1 MRNCK
6 CGTTRKIETA
16 KVIALCD
23 EKIKLI
29 HQIRKNDLDL
39 FLKEQATIENYKNSE
54 KLARIEN
61 SFWLRLFLFN
71 REKIKKLRVV
81 ETAESI
87 YEKNKS
93 GIFSDVDG
101 VIYGDVSKYDSI
113 EYKIFKINRQY
124 KRLELF
130 CKELKRFAVSDTTG
144 FIDISLEDYSRISPN
159 TEE

>member
-29 HQIRKNDLDL
+29 HQIRKTDLDL
-39 FLKEQATIENYKNSE
+39 FLNKQATIENYKNSE

-61 SFWLRLFLFN
+61 SFWLRLFLLN
-71 REKIKKLRVV
+71 GEKIKKLRVV

-87 YEKNKS
+87 YEKNKPEN
-93 GIFSDVDG
+93 FSYDG
-101 VIYGDVSKYDSI
+101 VFYGDISRYDSI
-113 EYKIFKINRQY
+113 EYKIIKICKQY
-124 KRLELF
+124 RSLELF
-130 CKELKRFAVSDTTG
+130 CEELKRFAVSDTTG